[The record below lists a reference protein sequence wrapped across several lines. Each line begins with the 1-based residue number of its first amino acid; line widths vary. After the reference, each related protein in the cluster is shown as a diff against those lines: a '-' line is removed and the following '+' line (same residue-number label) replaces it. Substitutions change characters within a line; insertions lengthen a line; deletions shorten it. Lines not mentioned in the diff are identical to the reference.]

1 MRTST
6 SDFCQC
12 PPRFLRRQTGCCLH
26 WNRSAALLWHRL
38 ARLLWHLAAA
48 LLGHRLALL
57 HRLLHG
63 LVLARLL
70 GDSLARG
77 LSWGRVAVAP
87 SCFSL
92 SISRL
97 RIPLV
102 VAVTPR

>member
-1 MRTST
+1 MTAVFSNEIFRATSATVSFSAPVSSVASGSMRTST
-6 SDFCQC
+6 SGAD
-12 PPRFLRRQTGCCLH
+12 LLGNLGWCLH
-26 WNRSAALLWHRL
+26 WHR
-38 ARLLWHLAAA
+38 AAA

-87 SCFSL
+87 SCLSL
-92 SISRL
+92 SIPRL
-97 RIPLV
+97 GI
-102 VAVTPR
+102 